1 MAAACLAPI
10 TKERP
15 ILNCIVRHVDPS
27 PIHEHLP
34 VACDEPIRRRAA
46 VSIIAATLP
55 ERASQMRVDIMGL
68 GWQGQADGENGRKQ
82 GRFGKHVMLPT
93 LGGLDAVSGAQRPR
107 DGIPADLI
115 LCF

>member
-1 MAAACLAPI
+1 
-10 TKERP
+10 
-15 ILNCIVRHVDPS
+15 
-27 PIHEHLP
+27 
-34 VACDEPIRRRAA
+34 
-46 VSIIAATLP
+46 
-55 ERASQMRVDIMGL
+55 MGL
-68 GWQGQADGENGRKQ
+68 DWQRQADGENSRKQ